1 MTAKEMLH
9 NMPHAFDTEA
19 AKDLKATVQF
29 DTENPVYHT
38 VDGGVMEVHNGQAEN
53 PDVTIQI
60 SEENLAKLI
69 RGELNGMAA
78 FMGGKLKVQGDMEL
92 AQQLVS
98 LVERRKLAHGGE

>member
-1 MTAKEMLH
+1 MTAKEMLY
-9 NMPHAFDTEA
+9 NMPHAFNAEA

-38 VDGGVMEVHNGQAEN
+38 VEGGAMDVSDGHAEN
-53 PDVTIQI
+53 PDVTIKI
-60 SEENLAKLI
+60 SEDDLVKLV

-78 FMGGKLKVQGDMEL
+78 FMGGKLKVQGDMVL

-98 LVERRKLAHGGE
+98 LVDRSKLM